1 MFFYGL
7 FSSSPDLHYLCN
19 ENAIKDSKKMKKRH
33 IVYIIVGLFVL
44 ACVLDVVFHFQD
56 IAYPKNEQSKL
67 ITTEMKG
74 DSTVYG
80 LACEGCNDTVLV
92 LLPPDNSDP
101 VTYNI
106 LEATRNGRIRGKVS
120 IGDRVAL
127 MLDPKDK
134 HKATLVIDMEELEGI
149 WCYIV
154 MPKLKDYEQMS
165 PRLQKR
171 IMRDMPDSIKKTYL
185 IPREYGFW
193 MKRQWSCMS
202 VGYVREQTSLEEE
215 SPVVYPPL
223 GYFTA
228 WHIWNGYLV
237 ITAGTPKMGKD
248 NKLEVTD
255 LVNDTCTIDYF
266 KGDSLV
272 LTSNGVTRSYYRK
285 NNIEDINKKA
295 KAIASMQAKKALK
308 EATTAQ

>member
-1 MFFYGL
+1 
-7 FSSSPDLHYLCN
+7 
-19 ENAIKDSKKMKKRH
+19 
-33 IVYIIVGLFVL
+33 
-44 ACVLDVVFHFQD
+44 
-56 IAYPKNEQSKL
+56 
-67 ITTEMKG
+67 
-74 DSTVYG
+74 
-80 LACEGCNDTVLV
+80 
-92 LLPPDNSDP
+92 
-101 VTYNI
+101 
-106 LEATRNGRIRGKVS
+106 
-120 IGDRVAL
+120 
-127 MLDPKDK
+127 
-134 HKATLVIDMEELEGI
+134 
-149 WCYIV
+149 

-272 LTSNGVTRSYYRK
+272 LTSGGVTRSYYRK